1 MNERRKYEKKKKLFL
16 LHKKAAVA
24 AKLASSKDR
33 SSEVCVNYLELSREI
48 LIKNLAMN
56 KLDIYA
62 RNESEYLVNTTSCL
76 PRIIKPR
83 KRRKKERKS
92 SNSAPTEEEDFSS
105 SATFTFSLE
114 NEFTPSFT
122 IDDWRDKKTLNFNS
136 ILNKNEENDLL
147 FLNRLNESSS
157 LLSLSSGSGAS
168 SQFST
173 SVSSCSCQLCAP
185 NCKIWSFPLQ
195 KSSSYQ
201 ESSFDDRFIGEQVLT
216 SVTKKK
222 DFGIIGSDRLK
233 EKK

>member
-1 MNERRKYEKKKKLFL
+1 MCAN
-16 LHKKAAVA
+16 
-24 AKLASSKDR
+24 
-33 SSEVCVNYLELSREI
+33 SEIELS
-48 LIKNLAMN
+48 KTNLAMN
-56 KLDIYA
+56 KLDIYS

-92 SNSAPTEEEDFSS
+92 SNSAQTEEEDFSS

-114 NEFTPSFT
+114 NEFTQSFS
-122 IDDWRDKKTLNFNS
+122 IDDWRDKTLNFNS
-136 ILNKNEENDLL
+136 LLKNEENDLL

-157 LLSLSSGSGAS
+157 LLSLSNSSGAS

-173 SVSSCSCQLCAP
+173 SASSCSCQLCAP

-195 KSSSYQ
+195 KSSLQ
-201 ESSFDDRFIGEQVLT
+201 ENSIIDDRFGEQVLT
-216 SVTKKK
+216 SVAKKK

>member
-1 MNERRKYEKKKKLFL
+1 
-16 LHKKAAVA
+16 
-24 AKLASSKDR
+24 
-33 SSEVCVNYLELSREI
+33 
-48 LIKNLAMN
+48 MN
-56 KLDIYA
+56 KLDIYP
-62 RNESEYLVNTTSCL
+62 RNESEYLVNATSCL

-114 NEFTPSFT
+114 NEFTQSFT
-122 IDDWRDKKTLNFNS
+122 IDDWRDKTLNFNS
-136 ILNKNEENDLL
+136 ILKNEENDLL

-168 SQFST
+168 SQSST
-173 SVSSCSCQLCAP
+173 TSASSCSCQLCAP

-195 KSSSYQ
+195 KSYQ
-201 ESSFDDRFIGEQVLT
+201 ESALLLDDQVLT

>member
-1 MNERRKYEKKKKLFL
+1 
-16 LHKKAAVA
+16 
-24 AKLASSKDR
+24 
-33 SSEVCVNYLELSREI
+33 
-48 LIKNLAMN
+48 MN
-56 KLDIYA
+56 KLDIYS

-114 NEFTPSFT
+114 NEFTQSFT
-122 IDDWRDKKTLNFNS
+122 IDDCWRDKTLNFNS

-173 SVSSCSCQLCAP
+173 TSASSCSCQLCAP

-201 ESSFDDRFIGEQVLT
+201 ESSLDDRFGEQVLT

>member
-1 MNERRKYEKKKKLFL
+1 
-16 LHKKAAVA
+16 
-24 AKLASSKDR
+24 
-33 SSEVCVNYLELSREI
+33 
-48 LIKNLAMN
+48 MN
-56 KLDIYA
+56 KLDIYS

-92 SNSAPTEEEDFSS
+92 SNSAQTEEEDFSS

-114 NEFTPSFT
+114 NEFTQSFT
-122 IDDWRDKKTLNFNS
+122 IDDWRDKTLNFNS
-136 ILNKNEENDLL
+136 ILKNEENDLL

-157 LLSLSSGSGAS
+157 LLNGAS
-168 SQFST
+168 SQIST
-173 SVSSCSCQLCAP
+173 SASSCSCQLCAP

-195 KSSSYQ
+195 KSSYQ
-201 ESSFDDRFIGEQVLT
+201 DSVLVDDQLLT

>member
-1 MNERRKYEKKKKLFL
+1 
-16 LHKKAAVA
+16 
-24 AKLASSKDR
+24 
-33 SSEVCVNYLELSREI
+33 
-48 LIKNLAMN
+48 MN
-56 KLDIYA
+56 KLDIYS

-105 SATFTFSLE
+105 SATFTFSSLE
-114 NEFTPSFT
+114 NEFTQSFT
-122 IDDWRDKKTLNFNS
+122 IDDKTLNFKS
-136 ILNKNEENDLL
+136 ILKNEENDLL

-157 LLSLSSGSGAS
+157 LLSLSSSSDAS

-173 SVSSCSCQLCAP
+173 TSASSCSCQLCAP

-195 KSSSYQ
+195 KSSYQ
-201 ESSFDDRFIGEQVLT
+201 DSSSLLDDRFGEQVLT